1 MRERGAWLGVLV
13 GGVGLLLTALVLS
26 RGGGYFTLMHG
37 LQWLVPLAV
46 VGVVTALAAGRTGD
60 GRLDPVL
67 WLGLVVLGGIGWNF
81 LAYSYKFG
89 RGAFKVLL
97 PVRHPTGLDFRDGLY
112 LPGKAFSNAGSGWP
126 PFTLWI
132 GKAFTAVGF
141 SSGYAIQVALLLGFA
156 AGSVVLCALLAR
168 QIAPAGDARPA
179 LVTGPGLPPATW
191 QFGML
196 GGLWLLTSYGFMYEI
211 ERGQADLYALFFA
224 LLSVWLVVRRPGWS
238 PWWPSLALALAVNV
252 KAYPAVLAVLLLWRY
267 RRRAVVPLLV
277 TNAVLFL
284 SAGPVNVR
292 RFVTTQSGFERSA
305 SPLWWGNDSAI
316 SLGHTLRGLSAAWP
330 AWLGL
335 ALLVLS
341 AALWVATLVVVM
353 RRGWDEH
360 GAVIVAAACV
370 PVMCTFPS
378 ISHDYKLVLL
388 VVPLVVLAALTAGRR
403 RDGGPLW
410 AALFMAVAF
419 ECFLL
424 ARSSLVIAP
433 SLQGSK
439 FALIV
444 GLQVLL
450 LGFAVAEARAA
461 AAEVGAQWAGG
472 EDERDGPD
480 RSVPDRRGADR
491 RGAKAAAAGQG
502 SPTEAPT

>member
-26 RGGGYFTLMHG
+26 RGGGYFALMHG

-46 VGVVTALAAGRTGD
+46 VGIVTALAAGRTGD

-67 WLGLVVLGGIGWNF
+67 WLGVVVLGGIGWNF

-89 RGAFKVLL
+89 RDVFKLLL

-132 GKAFTAVGF
+132 GKAFTAVSF
-141 SSGYAIQVALLLGFA
+141 STGYAIQVVLLLGFA

-168 QIAPAGDARPA
+168 SAAPAFRGVERDGRMA
-179 LVTGPGLPPATW
+179 PATW
-191 QFGML
+191 QFGLL
-196 GGLWLLTSYGFMYEI
+196 GGLWLVTSYGFMYEI

-224 LLSVWLVVRRPGWS
+224 LLSVWLVVRRPHGS
-238 PWWPSLALALAVNV
+238 PWWPALALALAVNI
-252 KAYPAVLAVLLLWRY
+252 KAYPAVLAVVLLWRY
-267 RRRAVVPLLV
+267 RWRAVVPLLV

-284 SAGPVNVR
+284 SGGPTNVR
-292 RFVTTQSGFERSA
+292 RFITTQGSFERSA

-316 SLGHTLRGLSAAWP
+316 SLGHTLHELNAAWP
-330 AWLGL
+330 SWLGSALL
-335 ALLVLS
+335 ALS
-341 AALWVATLVVVM
+341 ALLWVAALVVVM
-353 RRGWDEH
+353 RRGWSVR
-360 GAVIVAAACV
+360 GAVLASAACV

-388 VVPLVVLAALTAGRR
+388 VFPLVVLAAVTAAMR

-410 AALFMAVAF
+410 AVLFMAVAF
-419 ECFLL
+419 EFFLL
-424 ARSSLVIAP
+424 ARSSLVVAP
-433 SLQGSK
+433 SLQASK
-439 FALIV
+439 FTMIL

-450 LGFAVAEARAA
+450 LIVGVLDGRAPGAALGQAGEAAR
-461 AAEVGAQWAGG
+461 Q
-472 EDERDGPD
+472 GP
-480 RSVPDRRGADR
+480 
-491 RGAKAAAAGQG
+491 
-502 SPTEAPT
+502 PTEAPT